1 MSQLQRLLRETPLG
15 PFFFKQI
22 AEPRALANVLK
33 EAYADK
39 AAVDDDL
46 VDRILQPG
54 LQPGAAEVFLDFIS
68 YSTGPLPE
76 DLLPK
81 VDKERVMFGWGDKD
95 PWENVKMGRE
105 LYEPMVRDFVELPG
119 VGHCPM
125 DEAPEQTNALMLRFL
140 REY

>member
-1 MSQLQRLLRETPLG
+1 
-15 PFFFKQI
+15 
-22 AEPRALANVLK
+22 
-33 EAYADK
+33 
-39 AAVDDDL
+39 
-46 VDRILQPG
+46 
-54 LQPGAAEVFLDFIS
+54 
-68 YSTGPLPE
+68 
-76 DLLPK
+76 
-81 VDKERVMFGWGDKD
+81 MFGWGDKD